1 VVADQPSKGKDGA
14 PDLPGNVAAVFP
26 PDDRLGVAVLS
37 LCMAGN
43 DVEYAAFRA
52 ADANPP
58 DHPDPDVTHH
68 RRFYYLIRI
77 AQGHLFEAIAA
88 LRAWEQSEPEFRKLI
103 QNLDAAGRKAASRVR
118 GLEQRIGSKALETVR
133 HSTFH
138 YPAPCAGLSELGLVE
153 AIEREADLPAA
164 LDLSDEAGAPF
175 RFADQLAMSMALAN
189 FDDGEIEGHIA
200 AIIEGS
206 GAFVRLVKATFVAY
220 CEKRK
225 IGHEIVD

>member
-1 VVADQPSKGKDGA
+1 M
-14 PDLPGNVAAVFP
+14 AAVFP
-26 PDDRLGVAVLS
+26 PDDRLGMAVLS
-37 LCMAGN
+37 LCMAAN
-43 DVEYAAFRA
+43 DVEYAAFMA

-58 DHPDPDVTHH
+58 DHPDPDVTHR

-88 LRAWEQSEPEFRKLI
+88 LRAWEQGEPELRKLI
-103 QNLDAAGRKAASRVR
+103 QNLDATGRNAASWVR

-138 YPAPCAGLSELGLVE
+138 YPAPGAGMSELGLVE
-153 AIEREADLPAA
+153 AIKRESDLPAA

-175 RFADQLAMSMALAN
+175 RFADQLAMSMALAS
-189 FDDGEIEGHIA
+189 FDDEEIDDHIA

-206 GAFVRLVKATFVAY
+206 GALVHLAKAIFVAY
-220 CEKRK
+220 CRKRR
-225 IGHEIVD
+225 IGHQIVD

>member
-1 VVADQPSKGKDGA
+1 M
-14 PDLPGNVAAVFP
+14 AAVFP
-26 PDDRLGVAVLS
+26 PDDRLGIAVLS
-37 LCMAGN
+37 LCMAAN

-58 DHPDPDVTHH
+58 DHPDPDVIHR

-88 LRAWEQSEPEFRKLI
+88 LRAWEQGEPELRKLI
-103 QNLDAAGRKAASRVR
+103 QNLDTAGRNAASRVR

-153 AIEREADLPAA
+153 AIERESDLSAA

-189 FDDGEIEGHIA
+189 FDDEELDDHIA
-200 AIIEGS
+200 AIIQGS
-206 GAFVRLVKATFVAY
+206 GAFVRLVKGIFVAY
-220 CEKRK
+220 CKKRK
-225 IGHEIVD
+225 IGHQVVD

>member
-1 VVADQPSKGKDGA
+1 M
-14 PDLPGNVAAVFP
+14 AAIFP

-37 LCMAGN
+37 LCMAAN

-58 DHPDPDVTHH
+58 DHPDPDVTHR
-68 RRFYYLIRI
+68 RRFHYLIRI
-77 AQGHLFEAIAA
+77 SQGHLFEGIAA
-88 LRAWEQSEPEFRKLI
+88 LRAWEQGEPELRKLI
-103 QNLDAAGRKAASRVR
+103 QNLDADGRKAASRVR

-153 AIEREADLPAA
+153 AIEREGELSAA
-164 LDLSDEAGAPF
+164 IDLSKEAGAPF

-189 FDDGEIEGHIA
+189 FDEGIDEHIA

-206 GAFVRLVKATFVAY
+206 GAFARLAKAVFVSY
-220 CEKRK
+220 CHKRK